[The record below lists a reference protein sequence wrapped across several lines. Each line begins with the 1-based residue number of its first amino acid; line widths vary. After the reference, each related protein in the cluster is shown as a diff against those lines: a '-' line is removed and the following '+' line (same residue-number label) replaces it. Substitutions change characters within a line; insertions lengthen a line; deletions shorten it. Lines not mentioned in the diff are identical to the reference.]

1 MKRFQHRD
9 SQENKDALQKES
21 EQLHLVR
28 RGLISVPDL
37 SKFSMLRRVW
47 LNNNKIR
54 EVSRTSFN
62 CRLTELYLQNNDVIS
77 ISGALR
83 HLPCLCVLLLHNN
96 QMKSLEDTVAELKNM
111 QKLHTLYPEYRQYVV
126 NHLPFV
132 QFLDRKEVKKG
143 ERRQAFKLF
152 CIERQRVL
160 DSIAFGRR
168 VLSPPAGR
176 KLTNKI
182 RKQAGQHSSRKSC
195 LSDGTRNP
203 SVSRSTQKS
212 IIQFS
217 IMNWSGTS
225 MAQWNQLEDLSKPA
239 SNILTV
245 KLR

>member
-1 MKRFQHRD
+1 MELSRE
-9 SQENKDALQKES
+9 ENKDVLQKCVIKRDVDVS
-21 EQLHLVR
+21 QIYLVR

-62 CRLTELYLQNNDVIS
+62 CCLTELYLQNNDVIS

-111 QKLHTLYPEYRQYVV
+111 QNLHTLYPEYRHYVV
-126 NHLPFV
+126 NHLPSV
-132 QFLDRKEVKKG
+132 QFLDRKEVKQG

-152 CIERQRVL
+152 RIERQRVL

-168 VLSPPAGR
+168 ELSPPAGR

-182 RKQAGQHSSRKSC
+182 RKQAGNIQ
-195 LSDGTRNP
+195 LTRN
-203 SVSRSTQKS
+203 SQK
-212 IIQFS
+212 I
-217 IMNWSGTS
+217 
-225 MAQWNQLEDLSKPA
+225 NQHLNNQITYP
-239 SNILTV
+239 T
-245 KLR
+245 